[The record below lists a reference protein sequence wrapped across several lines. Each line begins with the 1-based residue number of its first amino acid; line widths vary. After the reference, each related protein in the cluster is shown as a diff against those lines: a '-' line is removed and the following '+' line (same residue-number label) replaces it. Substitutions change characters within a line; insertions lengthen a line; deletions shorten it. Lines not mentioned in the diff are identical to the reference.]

1 MGGIGSVSANNNG
14 DTVAPTGSFGTVGS
28 VTLPDLPQAFLLA
41 VMGGIESAIAGNAA
55 PGSAP
60 AVWLTHALAAV
71 DGRSLTQ
78 VELDVIVAAARTRGN
93 RDPLQ
98 DWNTVFTPNAAQLSN
113 SPMALEPTCHLA
125 VVDSD
130 LRRYCE
136 RKPLSAA
143 K

>member
-1 MGGIGSVSANNNG
+1 MGPGRG
-14 DTVAPTGSFGTVGS
+14 VAGHG
-28 VTLPDLPQAFLLA
+28 FLQR
-41 VMGGIESAIAGNAA
+41 
-55 PGSAP
+55 
-60 AVWLTHALAAV
+60 
-71 DGRSLTQ
+71 D
-78 VELDVIVAAARTRGN
+78 GN

-98 DWNTVFTPNAAQLSN
+98 DWNTAFTPNAAQLSN

-125 VVDSD
+125 VGDTD